1 MNGMKIILFGS
12 NMERMKQN
20 HFMTILLL
28 DPYFKIKSW
37 IYRDILGV
45 LVKKSLNLISF
56 PQILPNFE
64 GNENL
69 KF

>member
-1 MNGMKIILFGS
+1 
-12 NMERMKQN
+12 MEEMELN

-37 IYRDILGV
+37 LYRGILGV
-45 LVKKSLNLISF
+45 LVKNSLNLISF
-56 PQILPNFE
+56 PHNPPNFG

-69 KF
+69 RF